1 MFARP
6 SRPPGTGL
14 LRRRDQRLAAVAVV
28 AGLSLI
34 AGCSTDTSVTPQAS
48 TAPAESAGPSAT
60 STGGSTGPS
69 STGSTSTGST
79 STGSAGSA
87 AAGCITDFNADTDYY
102 PVKLTLNDAKNF
114 TLSYHKSY
122 QVLTV
127 EQPTVGGKPVS
138 YVLVKCGAPKPQL
151 TGSLSGAET
160 LTTPVKSLFSASTT
174 HLPALV
180 ELNQL
185 DVLTG
190 VSAKAYV
197 SEPQVTT
204 YVKSSSVTEFAAAGT
219 TNAEKVVAAKPDVLV
234 TGGTDDPAYATIE
247 KAGIPVL
254 ADADFLEASPLG
266 RAEWIKYF
274 AALTGTEQQANKVF
288 DQISSHYDAVLAK
301 AKSADTKQLLVSQP
315 YQGVWSMPTGGSY
328 AGQLLS
334 KAGGTW
340 PWRSSTTAGTV
351 SASME
356 TVLSKSGSAKL
367 WINTSNWTTKAE
379 ALKEE
384 SRFADF
390 TAFKSG
396 QVWSPSLQV
405 NSAGGNNYFEL
416 GGQRPDL
423 VEADLIAIIHPELE
437 PNHQFTFYQQL
448 K

>member
-1 MFARP
+1 MP
-6 SRPPGTGL
+6 RPPLPDHAGPTSTRARRLLGLAVTGL
-14 LRRRDQRLAAVAVV
+14 VIGSLAAC
-28 AGLSLI
+28 G
-34 AGCSTDTSVTPQAS
+34 TDTSVERTQPSAAENSAS
-48 TAPAESAGPSAT
+48 SSASSSAGSSAT
-60 STGGSTGPS
+60 S
-69 STGSTSTGST
+69 
-79 STGSAGSA
+79 SAGTAETGQAGVDAS
-87 AAGCITDFNADTDYY
+87 GCITDFDANTDYY
-102 PVKLTLNDAKNF
+102 PVKQTIQYARNF

-127 EQPTVGGKPVS
+127 EQPTAGGKPVS
-138 YVLVKCGAPKPQL
+138 YVLVHCGAPKPAL
-151 TGSLSGAET
+151 TGSLATAEQ

-180 ELNQL
+180 ELDQL
-185 DVLTG
+185 GVLTG
-190 VSAKAYV
+190 VASKAYI
-197 SEPQVTT
+197 SEPQVIAAT
-204 YVKSSSVTEFAAAGT
+204 KSSAVTEFAPAGT
-219 TNAEKVVAAKPDVLV
+219 TDAEKVVAAKPDVLI

-254 ADADFLEASPLG
+254 ADADFLEADPLG

-274 AALTGTEQQANKVF
+274 AALTGTEQRAATVF
-288 DQISSHYDAVLAK
+288 GQIATAYTAVVAK
-301 AKSADTKQLLVSQP
+301 AAAASTTNLLVSQP
-315 YQGVWSMPTGGSY
+315 YQGVWSMPAGGSY
-328 AGQLLS
+328 AGKLLS
-334 KAGGTW
+334 NAGGTW
-340 PWRSSTTAGTV
+340 PWRSDTSTGTV

-356 TVLSKSGSAKL
+356 TVLNRSGSAKL
-367 WINTSNWTTKAE
+367 WINTSNWTSKAE

-390 TAFKSG
+390 TAFSSG

-437 PNHQFTFYQQL
+437 PDHTFTFYQQL